1 MNKLPFEQVKRK
13 LIFKQKATI
22 KKLKPKTAAELLN
35 AGLIIIDKPSGPKS
49 IQIGNKIRSLL
60 EQPKVGHAGT
70 LDPMVTGVLPI
81 GIGKGVKVLSLM
93 SKAGKVYEGRM
104 HLHSSVTKKELEA
117 AMQKFT
123 GKIMQLPPKISAVA
137 RKLREREIYWFTLK
151 KFKGKDMWFEVGC
164 EAGTYI
170 RKLCHDM
177 GEYLKTGGHMAEL
190 RRLQAGPFKIK
201 VAVTLEKVKEN
212 YDKYLQTKKD
222 AYLRKIIL
230 PLEKGAEYL
239 PKVYVDAEVIERIK
253 HGSPV
258 FTPGVLAYTSDLQKD
273 KETAVFDTNSNLLAI
288 GIAQL
293 DAGEME
299 KAQKGMAVK
308 TDVVLI

>member
-1 MNKLPFEQVKRK
+1 MNKLRVELVKRK

-22 KKLKPKTAAELLN
+22 KKLKAKTAAELLN
-35 AGLIIIDKPSGPKS
+35 SGLIIIDKPCGPKS
-49 IQIGNKIRSLL
+49 IHVGNRIRTIL

-104 HLHSSVTKKELEA
+104 HIHNTVTKEQVLDA
-117 AMQKFT
+117 FAKFT
-123 GKIMQLPPKISAVA
+123 GKIEQLPPRISAVA
-137 RKLREREIYWFTLK
+137 RKLRTREIYWLTLK
-151 KFKGKDMWFEVGC
+151 KFKGKDVEFEVGC

-201 VAVTLEKVKEN
+201 SAVTLEKVKEN
-212 YDKYLQTKKD
+212 YDKYLKTKKD
-222 AYLRKIIL
+222 AYVRKIIL
-230 PLEKGAEYL
+230 PLERGAEHL
-239 PKVYVDAEVIERIK
+239 PKVYVDLGVAERIT

-258 FTPGVLAYTSDLQKD
+258 FTPGVLAYTSDLHKD
-273 KETAVFDTNSNLLAI
+273 KEVAVFDTNSNLLAI

-293 DAGEME
+293 DAEEME
-299 KAQKGMAVK
+299 NAQKGMAVK

>member
-1 MNKLPFEQVKRK
+1 MNKLPFELVERK
-13 LIFKQKATI
+13 LIFKQKAKI
-22 KKLKPKTAAELLN
+22 KKLKAKTAAELLN

-49 IQIGNKIRSLL
+49 IHIGNKIRTIL

-104 HLHSSVTKKELEA
+104 HIHNAVTKA
-117 AMQKFT
+117 QVIDAFAKFT
-123 GKIMQLPPKISAVA
+123 GKIEQLPPRISAVA
-137 RKLREREIYWFTLK
+137 RRLRTREIYWLTLK
-151 KFKGKDMWFEVGC
+151 SFKNKDAEFEVGC

-201 VAVTLEKVKEN
+201 GSVTLEQVKEN
-212 YDKYLQTKKD
+212 YDKYLKTKKD
-222 AYLRKIIL
+222 TYIRKIIL

-239 PKVYVDAEVIERIK
+239 PKVYVDAAVMERIK

-258 FTPGVLAYTSDLQKD
+258 FTPGVLAYTSDLCKD
-273 KETAVFDTNSNLLAI
+273 KEVAVFDTNSNLLAI

-299 KAQKGMAVK
+299 NAQKGMAVK